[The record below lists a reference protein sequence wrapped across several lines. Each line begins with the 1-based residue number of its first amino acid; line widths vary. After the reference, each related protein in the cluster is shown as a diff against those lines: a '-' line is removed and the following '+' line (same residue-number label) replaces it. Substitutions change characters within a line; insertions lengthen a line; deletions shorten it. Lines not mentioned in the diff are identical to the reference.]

1 MKGDGSEWAVPF
13 GQRKGAAVFVSCGT
27 LALCGEGPPGAQ
39 RPGATGHSARTQA
52 RVIHAIIDS
61 TPASRVPVVIQ
72 ALESCHNDPD
82 VGIRRRVRKTL
93 AHYRRTGK
101 VTDAAH

>member
-1 MKGDGSEWAVPF
+1 MLELIEDPDSRVRGD
-13 GQRKGAAVFVSCGT
+13 
-27 LALCGEGPPGAQ
+27 
-39 RPGATGHSARTQA
+39 
-52 RVIHAIIDS
+52 VIHAITDS
-61 TPASRVPVVIQ
+61 TPGLRVPAVIQ